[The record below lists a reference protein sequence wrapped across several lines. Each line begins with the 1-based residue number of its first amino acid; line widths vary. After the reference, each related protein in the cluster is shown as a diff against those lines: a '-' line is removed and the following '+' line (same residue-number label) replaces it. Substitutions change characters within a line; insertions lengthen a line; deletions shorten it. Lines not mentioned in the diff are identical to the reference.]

1 MMEEPAGQ
9 EALEQRE
16 PAEPRIC
23 GRLVGG
29 HKAAAAAAAAA
40 QTPRGRSLP
49 VLTQQEAQAN
59 GAG

>member
-29 HKAAAAAAAAA
+29 HKAAAAAAE
-40 QTPRGRSLP
+40 TPRGRSLP

>member
-9 EALEQRE
+9 EALE

-23 GRLVGG
+23 RSVGG
-29 HKAAAAAAAAA
+29 HKAAAAAA
-40 QTPRGRSLP
+40 QTPQGRSLP